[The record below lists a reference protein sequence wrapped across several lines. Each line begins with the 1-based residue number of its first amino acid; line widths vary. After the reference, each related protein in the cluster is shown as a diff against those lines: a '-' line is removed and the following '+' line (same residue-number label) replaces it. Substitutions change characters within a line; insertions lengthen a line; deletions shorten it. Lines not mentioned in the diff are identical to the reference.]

1 MKKHLA
7 AAAILL
13 ASTAAGSAQTV
24 FPCSGTDTQA
34 SPSGACPTPGL
45 VPCAPDVL
53 SQSPTSVDPNTIL
66 VDPAGTSA
74 IPSPPTPLGMAPLIV
89 PSDPLGT
96 GISNADPFGGGSG
109 AVPSITS
116 GGGSGA
122 IGSTGTMGSGGI
134 GGSSIGGRI
143 SSPAIR

>member
-1 MKKHLA
+1 
-7 AAAILL
+7 
-13 ASTAAGSAQTV
+13 
-24 FPCSGTDTQA
+24 
-34 SPSGACPTPGL
+34 
-45 VPCAPDVL
+45 
-53 SQSPTSVDPNTIL
+53 
-66 VDPAGTSA
+66 
-74 IPSPPTPLGMAPLIV
+74 MAPLIV

-96 GISNADPFGGGSG
+96 GISNVDPFGGGSG
-109 AVPSITS
+109 AIPSITS